1 VAIVKKK
8 LLKTWSVRDLI
19 KTIADKN
26 RELAYLNRQC
36 DELKEEQKELIA
48 RLRRI
53 MNHDEKF

>member
-26 RELAYLNRQC
+26 RELAYLNRRC